1 MNVYLYFLSNV
12 RIPNLAGV
20 EDSRPDLYLPLLY
33 PRRIHDHA
41 HCQRHHLRV
50 DGR

>member
-1 MNVYLYFLSNV
+1 MHKYRF
-12 RIPNLAGV
+12 LAGV
-20 EDSRPDLYLPLLY
+20 EDSRPDMYVPLLY
-33 PRRIHDHA
+33 SGRIHNNA